1 MTHVTIGFRAERL
14 AGERCIKADLRPLMQ
29 LEWEIREILPVWKGR
44 HHSDSFYDGRWM
56 VGFIVQKNNAKS
68 NSELKIV

>member
-1 MTHVTIGFRAERL
+1 MTVAFSLEHLT
-14 AGERCIKADLRPLMQ
+14 GERCIKAYLRLLMQ
-29 LEWEIREILPVWKGR
+29 LEGEIRGNLPVWKSR

-68 NSELKIV
+68 NSELRKV